1 MSTQRK
7 LLVVLLFVAAVLAT
21 LLVLVSS
28 SRERVPLADPM
39 REQERPPP
47 PPRPSEPT
55 ESSEARSAMP
65 VADPPASARVARSE
79 DVPAT
84 PVKIF
89 GRIGDERGAALAKT
103 EVAVYDSRGEKH
115 TPEVLRADWYEC
127 TIHERGRALVV
138 ASHEEHCP
146 IEVPF
151 EILEPDT
158 ERHIDLVLP
167 ARPELRIH
175 VRDLQGKPLPRF
187 AKGQPLRAK
196 LHALASFEDM
206 PAQLS
211 GQMAMLAASETPE
224 LQLGWGE
231 FEPESLQTALGA
243 RAGMYFPGAA
253 REMTRPRGDRQRRRA
268 QPGRTPRQ
276 IGWDPAKSDEESF
289 DAAVAQV
296 RVQYKRRL
304 ETEPRIEEDDPAR
317 LFLAALGYIGEDGT
331 PIEGESPERDLVG
344 TLRLVRPL
352 PLRISL
358 LAGQRLLESHDPLPW
373 TADLLFKIDFER
385 LAESYVHTYLF
396 ASDAKTG
403 ARLPYTR
410 VNLHVE
416 PLPGGPE
423 DSPNASRRMSA
434 SYAGRE
440 ASAELGAPKGWRYP
454 DGEVTTDLDGRADF
468 QAALAGWC
476 RLTLTADGHVPL
488 TKWVFIE
495 RTPECYLGF
504 FELAPLS
511 TSKLSVV
518 DPAGAAVSAAFDV
531 RPLLHAKDSEGM
543 LKTWNFTSD
552 PGGELALKDVGR
564 QHLLL
569 RSSDRLW
576 ALTPVVLD
584 NNMGIVDG
592 TPVHVRPAQHVLLH
606 LPASLPWNSI
616 VHVGQGLGVPV
627 YEEAFSGK
635 TLIDLWVGDGTY
647 TVRVWAGLTT
657 LLTAKFTLAGEP
669 QLVELAP

>member
-28 SRERVPLADPM
+28 SRETAPLADPV

-47 PPRPSEPT
+47 PSRPSEPT
-55 ESSEARSAMP
+55 ESSEARSALA
-65 VADPPASARVARSE
+65 VADLPISARVARPE
-79 DVPAT
+79 HVPAA
-84 PVKIF
+84 PIKIV
-89 GRIGDERGAALAKT
+89 GRIGDERGAALPKT
-103 EVAVYDSRGEKH
+103 EVEVYDSRGEKH

-138 ASHEEHCP
+138 ADHEANCRA
-146 IEVPF
+146 EVAF
-151 EILEPDT
+151 EVLEPDT

-196 LHALASFEDM
+196 LRAVASFEDL

-211 GQMAMLAASETPE
+211 GQMAMLAASDAPE
-224 LQLGWGE
+224 LRLGWAE
-231 FEPESLQTALGA
+231 FEPESLQTALSA
-243 RAGMYFPGAA
+243 RAGMYFPGAV

-268 QPGRTPRQ
+268 QPNRTPRE
-276 IGWDPAKSDEESF
+276 IGWDPAQSDEETF

-317 LFLAALGYIGEDGT
+317 LFLAALGYLGDDGT
-331 PIEGESPERDLVG
+331 PIEGESPERDLIG
-344 TLRLVRPL
+344 TLRLARPL

-358 LAGQRLLESHDPLPW
+358 LAGQRLLESRDPVPW
-373 TADLLFKIDFER
+373 TEDLLFKIDFER

-403 ARLPYTR
+403 ARLPYVR

-423 DSPNASRRMSA
+423 DSPTASRPRSA

-440 ASAELGAPKGWRYP
+440 APTGLGAPKGWRYP
-454 DGEVTTDLDGRADF
+454 DGDVTTDLDGRADF
-468 QAALAGWC
+468 QAAVSGWC
-476 RLTLTADGHVPL
+476 RLTLAADGHVPL

-495 RTPECYLGF
+495 RASECYLGF

-511 TSKLSVV
+511 TSTLSVV
-518 DPAGAAVSAAFDV
+518 DPAGAQVSASFEV
-531 RPLLHAKDSEGM
+531 RPLLHAKDSEG
-543 LKTWNFTSD
+543 LLETWKFASD
-552 PGGELALKDVGR
+552 AAGELALNDVGR
-564 QHLLL
+564 QQLLL
-569 RSSDRLW
+569 RSSDRQW

-584 NNMGIVDG
+584 NTLGIVNG
-592 TPVHVRPAQHVLLH
+592 TPVQVRPARHVLLH
-606 LPASLPWNSI
+606 LPANLPWNSI
-616 VHVGQGLGVPV
+616 VHVGQGLGEPV

-647 TVRVWAGLTT
+647 TVRVSSGLTA
-657 LLTAKFTLAGEP
+657 LLTVKFTLAGEP
-669 QLVELAP
+669 LLVELAP